1 MIEIGHKNKI
11 IIGNG
16 GQFVLHTLVDFYE
29 TLGKNILYI
38 FGDNDYTLKCNS
50 IKVKRYEW
58 ELAEEKIM
66 SNLFRLDYIIVMN
79 NFYSEKVA
87 ELINTKIKLPTFYV
101 FKSSKSITQK
111 LTKSKYD
118 YVYYF
123 YCDDSD
129 RQLKNTMSNPLTPSL
144 RDIFNEESH
153 QIKDV
158 KNDWTDSLHNVKLR
172 WIRDKKLEDLFG
184 Q

>member
-38 FGDNDYTLKCNS
+38 FGDNDYPLKCNS

-79 NFYSEKVA
+79 NFYSE
-87 ELINTKIKLPTFYV
+87 
-101 FKSSKSITQK
+101 
-111 LTKSKYD
+111 
-118 YVYYF
+118 
-123 YCDDSD
+123 
-129 RQLKNTMSNPLTPSL
+129 
-144 RDIFNEESH
+144 
-153 QIKDV
+153 
-158 KNDWTDSLHNVKLR
+158 
-172 WIRDKKLEDLFG
+172 
-184 Q
+184 